1 MNNLHPKRIGKAS
14 NNGIDSKLAAHINAL
29 ESTAVMCINSSTSVE
44 CFKHR
49 VLNLCLAKVDDLDG
63 KPLFMARIAVTDG
76 MAQDAVVLLEQA
88 GHEVV
93 LDFIEPDALLA
104 GALSDFDAIIV
115 RSATKLPRDVL
126 EKSGDRLKV
135 IGRAGVGVD
144 NIDLVAAADA
154 GIPVVN
160 APRASTQSV
169 IELTIGHLLACLR
182 HIPRAD
188 RGMRQ
193 NKWEKKVMKG
203 TELCGKNL
211 GLIGFGRIA
220 QGVGAIAQ
228 LFGMEIHT
236 YDPYLP
242 VKVAKD
248 QNTTL
253 HKKVDTLFQACT
265 HISIHC
271 NYNEETHHL
280 VNAERI
286 ALMPGKSFD
295 GIACGNHIVNC
306 ARGGIVDEDALLAAL
321 ESGKLA
327 SAALDVFEQ
336 EPIPVGNKLVQHP
349 HFHGTPHIGA
359 ATLEA
364 QARVGRDIALAIMTV
379 LDGKQAETTVNSHLL
394 K

>member
-1 MNNLHPKRIGKAS
+1 M
-14 NNGIDSKLAAHINAL
+14 AL
-29 ESTAVMCINSSTSVE
+29 MW
-44 CFKHR
+44 
-49 VLNLCLAKVDDLDG
+49 

-193 NKWEKKVMKG
+193 DKWEKKVMKG

>member
-1 MNNLHPKRIGKAS
+1 
-14 NNGIDSKLAAHINAL
+14 
-29 ESTAVMCINSSTSVE
+29 
-44 CFKHR
+44 
-49 VLNLCLAKVDDLDG
+49 
-63 KPLFMARIAVTDG
+63 MARIAVTDG
-76 MAQDAVVLLEQA
+76 MAPDAVVLLERA

-93 LDFIEPDALLA
+93 LDFIEEGALLD

-115 RSATKLPRDVL
+115 RSATKLPQEII

-144 NIDLVAAADA
+144 NIDISAAAQA

-169 IELTIGHLLACLR
+169 IELTVGHLLSCLR

-193 NKWEKKVMKG
+193 DKWEKKAMKG
-203 TELCGKNL
+203 TELSGKNL

-220 QGVGAIAQ
+220 QGVGSIAQ
-228 LFGMEIHT
+228 LFGMEVHT

-242 VKVAKD
+242 AKVAKV

-253 HKKVDTLFQACT
+253 HKKVDTLFQTCT

-271 NYNEETHHL
+271 NFNDETHHL
-280 VNAERI
+280 VNAKRI
-286 ALMPGKSFD
+286 ALMPGKSPD
-295 GIACGNHIVNC
+295 GIPCGNHIVNC
-306 ARGGIVDEDALLAAL
+306 ARGGIVDEEALLEAL
-321 ESGKLA
+321 DSGKVA
-327 SAALDVFEQ
+327 SAALDVFEV
-336 EPIPVGNKLVQHP
+336 EPVPAGSKLIQHP

-364 QARVGRDIALAIMTV
+364 QARVGRDIAHAVMAV
-379 LDGKQAETTVNSHLL
+379 LDGKEADTIVNSHLL

>member
-1 MNNLHPKRIGKAS
+1 M
-14 NNGIDSKLAAHINAL
+14 
-29 ESTAVMCINSSTSVE
+29 
-44 CFKHR
+44 
-49 VLNLCLAKVDDLDG
+49 VLVRKTLL
-63 KPLFMARIAVTDG
+63 MARIAVTDG
-76 MAQDAVVLLEQA
+76 MAPDAVVLLERA

-93 LDFIEPDALLA
+93 LAFIEEGALLD
-104 GALSDFDAIIV
+104 GALSDFDAIVV
-115 RSATKLPRDVL
+115 RSATKLPREII

-144 NIDLVAAADA
+144 NIDISAAAQA

-169 IELTIGHLLACLR
+169 IDLTVGHLLSCLR

-193 NKWEKKVMKG
+193 DKWEKKAMKG
-203 TELCGKNL
+203 TELSGKNL

-220 QGVGAIAQ
+220 QGVGSIAQ
-228 LFGMEIHT
+228 LFGMEVHT

-242 VKVAKD
+242 AKVAKV

-253 HKKVDTLFQACT
+253 HKKVDTLFQTCT

-271 NYNEETHHL
+271 NFNDETHHL

-286 ALMPGKSFD
+286 ALMPGKSPD
-295 GIACGNHIVNC
+295 GIPCGNHIVNC
-306 ARGGIVDEDALLAAL
+306 ARGGIVDEEALLEAL
-321 ESGKLA
+321 DSGKVA
-327 SAALDVFEQ
+327 SAALDVFEV
-336 EPIPVGNKLVQHP
+336 EPVPAGNKLIQHP

-364 QARVGRDIALAIMTV
+364 QARVGRDIAHAVMAV
-379 LDGKQAETTVNSHLL
+379 LDGKEADTIVNSHLL
-394 K
+394 E

>member
-1 MNNLHPKRIGKAS
+1 MSLIPPTW
-14 NNGIDSKLAAHINAL
+14 
-29 ESTAVMCINSSTSVE
+29 EE

-49 VLNLCLAKVDDLDG
+49 VHGGRLAKVDVLDEE
-63 KPLFMARIAVTDG
+63 PLAMARIAVTDG
-76 MAQDAVVLLEQA
+76 MAQDAVVLLEQS

-93 LDFIEPDALLA
+93 LDFIEPTDLLA
-104 GALSDFDAIIV
+104 GALSDFDAIII
-115 RSATKLPRDVL
+115 RSATKLPKEVI
-126 EKSGDRLKV
+126 EVSGDRLKV

-144 NIDLVAAADA
+144 NIDITAAADA

-169 IELTIGHLLACLR
+169 IELTIGHLLACIR

-193 NKWEKKVMKG
+193 DKWEKKIMKG
-203 TELCGKNL
+203 TELFGKNL

-220 QGVGAIAQ
+220 QGVGSIAQ

-242 VKVAKD
+242 AKIAKS

-253 HKKVDTLFQACT
+253 HKNVDTLFQTCT

-271 NYNEETHHL
+271 NYNDETHHL

-286 ALMPGKSFD
+286 ALMPGKSLD
-295 GIACGNHIVNC
+295 GILCGNHIVNC
-306 ARGGIVDEDALLAAL
+306 ARGGIIDEEALLDALN
-321 ESGKLA
+321 SGKVA

-336 EPIPVGNKLVQHP
+336 EPVSPGNTLVQHP
-349 HFHGTPHIGA
+349 NFHGTPHIGA

-364 QARVGRDIALAIMTV
+364 QARVGRDIAHAIMTV
-379 LDGKQAETTVNSHLL
+379 LDGGQAETTVNSHLL